1 MPNPGVANGNGLEA
15 MVTDIVALALGA
27 EENDQPNLPM
37 LDIPM
42 VVPLTLDAPFGDFP
56 EVTITD
62 TERGP
67 LNPNPT
73 MVPELPTIPMVD
85 HPTLAELFGVPGEAK
100 GRLNPP
106 MLTIPMVDHPMLAAP
121 FGASPEAM
129 DIMVEICSF

>member
-27 EENDQPNLPM
+27 VENDQPNLPM

-73 MVPELPTIPMVD
+73 MVPE
-85 HPTLAELFGVPGEAK
+85 
-100 GRLNPP
+100 
-106 MLTIPMVDHPMLAAP
+106 
-121 FGASPEAM
+121 
-129 DIMVEICSF
+129 

>member
-27 EENDQPNLPM
+27 VENDQPNLPM

-42 VVPLTLDAPFGDFP
+42 EVPLTLDAPFGDFQ

-62 TERGP
+62 TVRGP

-73 MVPELPTIPMVD
+73 TVPE
-85 HPTLAELFGVPGEAK
+85 
-100 GRLNPP
+100 
-106 MLTIPMVDHPMLAAP
+106 
-121 FGASPEAM
+121 
-129 DIMVEICSF
+129 